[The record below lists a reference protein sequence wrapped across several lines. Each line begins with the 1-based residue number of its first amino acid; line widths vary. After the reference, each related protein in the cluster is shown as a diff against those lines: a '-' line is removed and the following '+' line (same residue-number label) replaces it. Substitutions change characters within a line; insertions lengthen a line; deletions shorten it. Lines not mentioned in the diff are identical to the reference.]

1 MFGFSL
7 PKLVVFIVVVGL
19 VLVLFRFVGQRT
31 AVSTAA
37 AAKPKAKSSDDPKA
51 FDTEYDVE
59 SDAFVVRDGK
69 NQDK

>member
-31 AVSTAA
+31 AAPTAA
-37 AAKPKAKSSDDPKA
+37 AAKPKAKSPDDSKA